1 MGNAY
6 ALQVRANDENLRAG
20 RIVIL
25 PSTFIGMQNYQDAM
39 AIVRKFGKPDIFI
52 TFTCNPSWPE
62 ITNSIHSFE
71 SASNRP
77 DIVVRVFHAK
87 AKELLR
93 LINQKHI
100 FGRIQTFLY
109 TVEFQK
115 RGVPHI
121 HLLLCLENDF
131 KLREIYIDKA
141 VSAEIPDPSDTI
153 LHNLVKTHMVHGPC
167 GILNPSSVCMENGKC
182 KKEFPKSFT
191 AETKENM
198 NGYPLYKRRNNEQT
212 SLKIVRGN
220 EVLVDNSFIV
230 PYNSFLLKYSEAHIN
245 VEVCA
250 SVHSVKYIHKYVY
263 KGHDCANIKISSEE
277 GVLRHDEVSTFLN
290 TRYVSACE
298 AAYRIFAYSMHEQSH
313 NVIRLPV
320 HLPQEQHVYF
330 TNDNAS
336 EALLRAQSRCT
347 ELMAWFNLNK
357 NPSTKTYPG
366 TPLHYVWDKSH
377 KV

>member
-71 SASNRP
+71 SASNRL

-182 KKEFPKSFT
+182 K
-191 AETKENM
+191 M
-198 NGYPLYKRRNNEQT
+198 
-212 SLKIVRGN
+212 
-220 EVLVDNSFIV
+220 
-230 PYNSFLLKYSEAHIN
+230 
-245 VEVCA
+245 
-250 SVHSVKYIHKYVY
+250 
-263 KGHDCANIKISSEE
+263 
-277 GVLRHDEVSTFLN
+277 
-290 TRYVSACE
+290 
-298 AAYRIFAYSMHEQSH
+298 
-313 NVIRLPV
+313 
-320 HLPQEQHVYF
+320 
-330 TNDNAS
+330 
-336 EALLRAQSRCT
+336 
-347 ELMAWFNLNK
+347 
-357 NPSTKTYPG
+357 
-366 TPLHYVWDKSH
+366 
-377 KV
+377 